1 MLFSHARVALG
12 ALTALLSATVV
23 TALGSSCSSPLGTG
37 NAGAGDPYWQQT
49 IQRQGTSMPLPKY
62 LTRVSGLISFLGL
75 APYSSNPSSY
85 SVFRNVKVRDRR
97 AYLPDAWLTKSQN
110 YGAKGDGVTDDTAAI
125 KYAQLH
131 YHMALC

>member
-23 TALGSSCSSPLGTG
+23 TALGSSCSSPLGAG

-49 IQRQGTSMPLPKY
+49 IQRQGMNMPSPRSVLHA
-62 LTRVSGLISFLGL
+62 SGLILSLGL

-85 SVFRNVKVRDRR
+85 SVFRNVKASDHG
-97 AYLPDAWLTKSQN
+97 AYLPDAWLIKFQN

-131 YHMALC
+131 HHVALR